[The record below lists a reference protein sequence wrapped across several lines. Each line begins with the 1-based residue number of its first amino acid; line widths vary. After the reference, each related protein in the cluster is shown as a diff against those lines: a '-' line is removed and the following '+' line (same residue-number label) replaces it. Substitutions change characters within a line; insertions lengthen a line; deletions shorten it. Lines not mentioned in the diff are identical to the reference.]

1 MVDDEAFELLLVTGM
16 SGAGRSTAA
25 RALED
30 LGWFVVDNLPPALL
44 PQAVDE
50 VKSDQELERL
60 AVVVDARGGTMFDD
74 LDESLA
80 GIRAQGVDL
89 RVLFLEAGDNEL
101 VRRFESSRRPHPL
114 QGSGGILDGLVRE
127 RALLGDMRSRADLV
141 IDTSSLNVHDLR
153 RKIDAAFGGDERVA
167 LRATVMSFGF
177 KYGIPVDADIV
188 CDVRFLPNPYWV
200 PELRDLTGLDPAVSD
215 ALVLRRPEAGGGR
228 SQTGNVSPALPER
241 RSAAHR
247 PGSTRRRTRK
257 SGPSNTSK
265 SVPARTSRP
274 SPAQPATRPRLAGRA
289 GEFKGG
295 TAFTTRNHL
304 AAACVALEKWRGV
317 QQVVTLHLVHLDEGV
332 ACAFRIQILGRSD
345 LPLALDARDA
355 RIAEPCSER
364 GRDLFASRLAA
375 RTRIPAA
382 QQDHAIV
389 PGRARRGRIHRL
401 ERRRQIP
408 DAVLG

>member
-1 MVDDEAFELLLVTGM
+1 MSLAWRAEVDRVRVWKASDVPASPEGTVTDDAFELLLVTGM

-50 VKSDQELERL
+50 VKSDQESERL
-60 AVVVDARGGTMFDD
+60 AVVVDARGGTMFED

-80 GIRAQGVDL
+80 GLRAQGVDL
-89 RVLFLEAGDNEL
+89 RVLVLEAGDNEL

-215 ALVLRRPEAGGGR
+215 YV
-228 SQTGNVSPALPER
+228 TDPA
-241 RSAAHR
+241 
-247 PGSTRRRTRK
+247 
-257 SGPSNTSK
+257 
-265 SVPARTSRP
+265 
-274 SPAQPATRPRLAGRA
+274 
-289 GEFKGG
+289 
-295 TAFTTRNHL
+295 
-304 AAACVALEKWRGV
+304 
-317 QQVVTLHLVHLDEGV
+317 
-332 ACAFRIQILGRSD
+332 
-345 LPLALDARDA
+345 DARDFLDRQA
-355 RIAEPCSER
+355 AILDLVSDGYLREGKRYVTVAIGCTGGKHRSVAMAEN
-364 GRDLFASRLAA
+364 LAA
-375 RTRIPAA
+375 RLVKVGVEVLVVHR
-382 QQDHAIV
+382 DL
-389 PGRARRGRIHRL
+389 GR
-401 ERRRQIP
+401 E
-408 DAVLG
+408 

>member
-1 MVDDEAFELLLVTGM
+1 VTDDAFELLLVTGM

-50 VKSDQELERL
+50 VKSDQESERL

-114 QGSGGILDGLVRE
+114 QGAGGILDGLVRE
-127 RALLGDMRSRADLV
+127 RALLGDMRSRADIV
-141 IDTSSLNVHDLR
+141 IDTSALNVHDLR

-215 ALVLRRPEAGGGR
+215 YV
-228 SQTGNVSPALPER
+228 TD
-241 RSAAHR
+241 
-247 PGSTRRRTRK
+247 
-257 SGPSNTSK
+257 PS
-265 SVPARTSRP
+265 
-274 SPAQPATRPRLAGRA
+274 
-289 GEFKGG
+289 
-295 TAFTTRNHL
+295 
-304 AAACVALEKWRGV
+304 
-317 QQVVTLHLVHLDEGV
+317 
-332 ACAFRIQILGRSD
+332 
-345 LPLALDARDA
+345 DARDFLDRQA
-355 RIAEPCSER
+355 AILDLVSDGYLREGKRYVTVAIGCTGGKHRSVAMAEN
-364 GRDLFASRLAA
+364 LAA
-375 RTRIPAA
+375 RLVKVGVEVLVVHR
-382 QQDHAIV
+382 DL
-389 PGRARRGRIHRL
+389 GR
-401 ERRRQIP
+401 E
-408 DAVLG
+408 